1 MTQSAPSPD
10 PVGVLLAGGS
20 GSRMRPLTEHMN
32 KHLIPVHMRPMIEYA
47 LGTLLGM
54 GLRQIL
60 VVTAQRHMGQIV
72 ELLGSGRRYGEGVE
86 LSYRVQD
93 EARGIADALRLA
105 ESFAA
110 GRRVAVILGDNVFD
124 DDGLGAAQRRIQ
136 AAAGPMAGVFLAQVD
151 DPRAYGVATLKGDR
165 VAQIQEKPDVP
176 ASNLAVTGLYLYPPD
191 VFDRIRGLSPSAR
204 GEYEISDVNDAYA
217 REGRLL
223 HHRVKAWFDAGEPGP
238 WMRAQRYVAEHPARF
253 GPTRFGLAHGPDR
266 G

>member
-1 MTQSAPSPD
+1 MPQSAPSSD

-47 LGTLLGM
+47 LGTLLAL

-110 GRRVAVILGDNVFD
+110 GRRLAVILGDNVFD
-124 DDGLGAAQRRIQ
+124 DDGLPAAQQRVQ
-136 AAAGPMAGVFLAQVD
+136 AAPGAMAGVFLAQVD
-151 DPRAYGVATLKGDR
+151 DPRAYGVASLKGDR
-165 VAQIQEKPDVP
+165 VVAIQEKPALPQSD
-176 ASNLAVTGLYLYPPD
+176 LAVTGLYLYPPD
-191 VFDRIRGLSPSAR
+191 VFDRIRALSPSAR

-217 REGRLL
+217 RENRLL
-223 HHRVKAWFDAGEPGP
+223 HHRVSAWFDAGEPGP
-238 WMRAQRYVAEHPARF
+238 WMKAQRYVAEHPKSF
-253 GPTRFGLAHGPDR
+253 GPSRFGLARDPGR